1 MIPPPIICTNLRRII
16 KIDSPVV
23 AGVTLRIPSW
33 RVTVFGAVWLN
44 DRDGLGERIVLP
56 RREWVESAGGTRV
69 ADIFLFDD
77 HAAQRHFERA
87 ALAAAKRLLK
97 ASAR

>member
-1 MIPPPIICTNLRRII
+1 MSPLIVCSNVRHNL
-16 KIDSPVV
+16 KGGPV
-23 AGVTLRIPSW
+23 AASVTLRIPAW

-44 DRDGLGERIVLP
+44 DRDGERIVLP
-56 RREWVESAGGTRV
+56 CREWVEPVGGKRF
-69 ADIFLFDD
+69 ADIFMFDD
-77 HAAQRHFERA
+77 YDARGHFERT

>member
-1 MIPPPIICTNLRRII
+1 MIPPPNICTNLRRII

-23 AGVTLRIPSW
+23 AGVTLRIPAW
-33 RVTVFGAVWLN
+33 RVTVVGAVWLN

-56 RREWVESAGGTRV
+56 RREWVE
-69 ADIFLFDD
+69 LFDD